1 VVVSPP
7 LLIGAAK
14 TAGQQESRKPSHP
27 AARTPPT
34 RSRSAAFTE
43 KYWRTF
49 TYSTKSCCCRTTV
62 TTGCADWAQAHNV
75 FDVSAIAVRST
86 KFIVLHVPIVVIICW
101 MCLRSSSWQL
111 ITNMVR
117 IQYVTTSRQQNSPSN
132 CCRTQWWSQDH
143 VSNVRCLRNYDTV

>member
-49 TYSTKSCCCRTTV
+49 TYSTKSCMLLSHDGHNRLRH
-62 TTGCADWAQAHNV
+62 WAQAHNV
-75 FDVSAIAVRST
+75 FDVSAIT
-86 KFIVLHVPIVVIICW
+86 VVH
-101 MCLRSSSWQL
+101 SS
-111 ITNMVR
+111 
-117 IQYVTTSRQQNSPSN
+117 
-132 CCRTQWWSQDH
+132 
-143 VSNVRCLRNYDTV
+143 